1 MTEFDFIFLAI
12 GAGAVV
18 GAVVGAFWGA
28 IDAFRKGGV
37 K

>member
-1 MTEFDFIFLAI
+1 MTEIDFILLSI
-12 GAGAVV
+12 GV
-18 GAVVGAFWGA
+18 GAVVGAFCGA

>member
-1 MTEFDFIFLAI
+1 MTEIDFILLSI
-12 GAGAVV
+12 GV
-18 GAVVGAFWGA
+18 GAVVGAFWGV

>member
-1 MTEFDFIFLAI
+1 MTEIDFILLAI

-18 GAVVGAFWGA
+18 GAIWAV
-28 IDAFRKGGV
+28 IDVTFTGGV

>member
-1 MTEFDFIFLAI
+1 MTEIDFILLAI
-12 GAGAVV
+12 GAGVV
-18 GAVVGAFWGA
+18 AGAFWGV

>member
-18 GAVVGAFWGA
+18 GAFWGA

-37 K
+37 R

>member
-1 MTEFDFIFLAI
+1 MTEIDFILLSI
-12 GAGAVV
+12 GV
-18 GAVVGAFWGA
+18 GAVVGAFRGA